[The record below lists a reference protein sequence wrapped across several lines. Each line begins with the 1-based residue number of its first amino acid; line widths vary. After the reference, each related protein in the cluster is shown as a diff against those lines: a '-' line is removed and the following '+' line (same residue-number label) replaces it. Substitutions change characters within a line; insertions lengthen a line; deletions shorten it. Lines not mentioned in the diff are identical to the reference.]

1 MEYSKA
7 LEKRQEQVR
16 LSRRVL
22 VAAGVLL
29 VLTMI
34 WMAREAGRP
43 RVDMPS
49 ILLQVQ
55 QMNQL
60 TTVRYTVQKVIGITE
75 QKQPVGSEA
84 ILLIVQARVE
94 AGIDLASLRQ
104 EDVTVRVDGTVV
116 VRLPAAKV
124 LNVTVDEGETKV
136 WDRTK
141 TWWTPWAPYGLDL
154 EQQARRAGVEAIEK
168 AALEMGIL
176 GQAERNA
183 ETSIRG
189 LLGLAGVKDVLVV
202 PGGRS

>member
-1 MEYSKA
+1 MSVKTT
-7 LEKRQEQVR
+7 
-16 LSRRVL
+16 RRVP
-22 VAAGVLL
+22 VALIAAAVVV

-34 WMAREAGRP
+34 WMARQGGRP
-43 RVDMPS
+43 RVDPPS

-55 QMNQL
+55 QLNQL
-60 TTVRYTVQKVIGITE
+60 TTVRYTIQKVIGITE
-75 QKQPVGSEA
+75 QKQPMGSEA

-94 AGIDLASLRQ
+94 AGVDLSGLRQ
-104 EDVTVRVDGTVV
+104 EDLTVRGDGTVV

-124 LNVTVDEGETKV
+124 FNVTVDEAETKV

-141 TWWTPWAPYGLDL
+141 TWWTPWVPYGLDL
-154 EQQARRAGVEAIEK
+154 EQRARRAGVEVIEK

-189 LLGLAGVKDVLVV
+189 LLGLAGIKDVLVV

>member
-141 TWWTPWAPYGLDL
+141 TWWTPWVPYGLDL
-154 EQQARRAGVEAIEK
+154 EQLARRAGVEAIEK

>member
-1 MEYSKA
+1 MSVKF
-7 LEKRQEQVR
+7 
-16 LSRRVL
+16 SRRVPGAL

-29 VLTMI
+29 VLAMI
-34 WMAREAGRP
+34 WMARQGGRRP
-43 RVDMPS
+43 QVDLPS
-49 ILLQVQ
+49 ILLQVR

-94 AGIDLASLRQ
+94 AGVDLAGLRQ

-124 LNVTVDEGETKV
+124 LNVTVDETETKV
-136 WDRTK
+136 WDRSK
-141 TWWTPWAPYGLDL
+141 TWWTPWVPYGLDL
-154 EQQARRAGVEAIEK
+154 EQRARRAGVEAIEK

-189 LLGLAGVKDVLVV
+189 LLVMAGVKEVLVV